1 MVGHVT
7 HRRHWMRFL
16 IRVGYVRDFTVAA
29 SAATATVAV
38 AVAAVVVLWDRSL
51 LGSFTTV
58 PISLHCYELVSFSLH
73 WILLVSPLL
82 PVLFL
87 FQRPDKKHWVIWT
100 RYLLKYTW
108 QQTCELL
115 SNVTNR
121 SIATTASISVLHHM
135 NSMMVSVPY
144 WN

>member
-7 HRRHWMRFL
+7 HRRHWMRVL

-29 SAATATVAV
+29 SAATVAV

-73 WILLVSPLL
+73 
-82 PVLFL
+82 
-87 FQRPDKKHWVIWT
+87 
-100 RYLLKYTW
+100 
-108 QQTCELL
+108 
-115 SNVTNR
+115 
-121 SIATTASISVLHHM
+121 
-135 NSMMVSVPY
+135 
-144 WN
+144 